1 MTTPRI
7 INVERMKA
15 SGATPLQV
23 KEKVRP
29 GSREAR
35 ELFEHCAKFA
45 LDLDGT
51 VRGEEGTEVVTFE
64 GTFGTM
70 ESCDSDDRGPWHLSG
85 VTWNVDAV
93 NAHFVEIGVPDGPQD
108 TEDLV
113 PTSSIDLVHVARPL
127 RWATP

>member
-7 INVERMKA
+7 LNVEGMKA

-35 ELFEHCAKFA
+35 ELFEHCAEFERHI
-45 LDLDGT
+45 GT
-51 VRGEEGTEVVTFE
+51 VHGEEGTEVVTFE

-70 ESCDSDDRGPWHLSG
+70 ESCDSDDRGPWHLLG
-85 VTWNVDAV
+85 VTWNVDA
-93 NAHFVEIGVPDGPQD
+93 N
-108 TEDLV
+108 
-113 PTSSIDLVHVARPL
+113 
-127 RWATP
+127 